1 MTNQLGIFIPVERN
15 GRDRDKLFSDL
26 LLTEVF
32 QGLFDSVVWSSD
44 LRDLTLSTQPFVTLI
59 DSLSTPDRCID
70 NEWRPATDIGGAG
83 EEVSPLISG
92 IDGGRACI
100 ELIDAVA
107 PRALPEQQRGMIATQ
122 VAAIILSGGRGLTI
136 DLRCFLSSEL
146 EPDLNDFD
154 TLASRLVAQI
164 DDPDSFAYHFYN
176 GLLTLAPCFASLSVQ
191 SHSRTDQE
199 SGAYSARIGLYDTS
213 DALWFIANTNRD
225 ARGAGISR
233 DRIDTSADDEPTLF
247 RDLLSGDLVYPHH
260 EPSGELTLELEGYE
274 TVLLRREPI

>member
-1 MTNQLGIFIPVERN
+1 M
-15 GRDRDKLFSDL
+15 FSDL

-32 QGLFDSVVWSSD
+32 QGLFDSAVWSSD
-44 LRDLTLSTQPFVTLI
+44 LRDLALSTRPFVSLI
-59 DSLSTPDRCID
+59 EALSSIDRCID
-70 NEWRPATDIGGAG
+70 EEWTPATDIGHAG
-83 EEVSPLISG
+83 DTLTPLISG
-92 IDGGRACI
+92 IDGGPACV

-107 PRALPEQQRGMIATQ
+107 PRALPEQQRGMITTQ
-122 VAAIILSGGRGLTI
+122 VAAILLSGGRGLSI

-176 GLLTLAPCFASLSVQ
+176 GLLTLAPGFASLSVR
-191 SHSRTDQE
+191 SHTRTDQE
-199 SGAYSARIGLYDTS
+199 SGVYSARIGVYDST

-225 ARGAGISR
+225 AGGAGISR
-233 DRIDTSADDEPTLF
+233 DRIDTSWEHEPTLF
-247 RDLLSGDLVYPHH
+247 RDLLSDDLVYPHH
-260 EPSGELTLELEGYE
+260 DASGELTLELEGYE